1 MTAVISE
8 HIQITPGTCGG
19 KPHIAGHRIRVQ
31 DIVIWYEHQ
40 GMSPDEIV
48 YHYPSITLAD
58 VHAALAY
65 YYDHIE
71 EIRQHIRESEAFS
84 NQLAAATPSIL
95 KQKLEERN
103 ARAG

>member
-1 MTAVISE
+1 MTAISSE
-8 HIQITPGTCGG
+8 HIQITPGVCGG
-19 KPHIAGHRIRVQ
+19 KPRIAGHRIRVQ

-65 YYDHIE
+65 YYDHLE
-71 EIRQHIRESEAFS
+71 EIRQQIHDSEAFAAK
-84 NQLAAATPSIL
+84 LADESPSVLQRKL
-95 KQKLEERN
+95 KERN
-103 ARAG
+103 VKTD